1 MICDYTLRLWHQDYL
16 HYVHL
21 HVWRYGGGYT
31 ATGHSLLSL
40 LVTLYSCPYSCLL
53 IITQMPHSRWSRCRA
68 VPRCAPNFL
77 VLGNNLLLGALGG
90 HRESNHQ
97 NAPVPHMDLTWTH
110 RHGHVLMYKHIIS
123 LFILPVYGACVGGR
137 GPKLDE
143 VYMYMYMYM
152 HMYMLYMYMYM

>member
-1 MICDYTLRLWHQDYL
+1 
-16 HYVHL
+16 
-21 HVWRYGGGYT
+21 
-31 ATGHSLLSL
+31 
-40 LVTLYSCPYSCLL
+40 
-53 IITQMPHSRWSRCRA
+53 
-68 VPRCAPNFL
+68 
-77 VLGNNLLLGALGG
+77 
-90 HRESNHQ
+90 
-97 NAPVPHMDLTWTH
+97 MDLTWTH